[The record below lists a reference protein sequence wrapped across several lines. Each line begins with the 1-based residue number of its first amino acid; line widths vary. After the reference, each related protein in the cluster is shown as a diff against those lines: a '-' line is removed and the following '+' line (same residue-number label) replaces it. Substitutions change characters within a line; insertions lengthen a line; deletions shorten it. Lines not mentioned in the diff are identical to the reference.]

1 MSPEHLLFLKRL
13 KRRKT
18 SVKIAQVGL
27 LVIAVCLWEILA
39 LFNVIDPFI
48 MSSPSRVVKTIVELF
63 SQGLL
68 RHIGITLFETL
79 VGFLIATT
87 LGTFFGFLM
96 WYFDFIKEVAEPY
109 LVVLNALPK
118 IALGPILIVW
128 CGIGYTPIIAMTVLI
143 CIIITNIST
152 LAAFSETDS
161 DKIMLMKAMGA
172 KKGRIFLT
180 LVLPSSLPA
189 IMSMLKINV
198 GLSFVGSIMG
208 EYLVSREGLGY
219 LIVYGGQVF
228 KLDLVMASTVI
239 LLLLSGVVY
248 FAVSLL
254 ERLTIRYK

>member
-1 MSPEHLLFLKRL
+1 MSPEHLLFLKKL
-13 KRRKT
+13 KRRKR
-18 SVKIAQVGL
+18 SVFIAQVGV

-48 MSSPSRVVKTIVELF
+48 MSSPSRVVKTIGELF

-87 LGTFFGFLM
+87 LGTLSGFLM
-96 WYFDFIKEVAEPY
+96 WYFDFIKEVSEPY

-152 LAAFSETDS
+152 LAAFSETDG

-172 KKGRIFLT
+172 KKGRIFVS